1 MITSPFMITVGN
13 ANGLF
18 IVNVLAFQLY
28 DSFWSGQPLGNSC
41 NRRCLINGIGD
52 LEFHRWTSTI
62 NHQNVPSRWVI
73 TNEHFWRQQHFVIF
87 VRTRRTRE
95 ISLTKLVFSFLQI
108 GSLSWSVLPG
118 KVMFRDVLYMT
129 PDFTVRVQ
137 DGFLIFRWWRSYVPK
152 DVSEDLS
159 HSDTRVSLQLNGFE
173 LHIYNRTSTYKEL
186 EKKFGIFT
194 GSMFNVE
201 DTDDETD
208 NINKEAASK
217 DSGTESSSNYLLGK
231 NWRDLIP
238 VVKVR
243 TSMQF
248 YVLRRIL
255 MGN

>member
-1 MITSPFMITVGN
+1 
-13 ANGLF
+13 
-18 IVNVLAFQLY
+18 
-28 DSFWSGQPLGNSC
+28 
-41 NRRCLINGIGD
+41 
-52 LEFHRWTSTI
+52 
-62 NHQNVPSRWVI
+62 
-73 TNEHFWRQQHFVIF
+73 
-87 VRTRRTRE
+87 
-95 ISLTKLVFSFLQI
+95 
-108 GSLSWSVLPG
+108 
-118 KVMFRDVLYMT
+118 MT

-201 DTDDETD
+201 ETDDETD

-238 VVKVR
+238 VVKV
-243 TSMQF
+243 S
-248 YVLRRIL
+248 
-255 MGN
+255 